1 MTQFANNELAVTHGD
16 SIRLCVSSAAPLS
29 KGHAEAAS
37 PFTQKWFIYEK
48 LGDIGKSQV
57 TDCFRIERI
66 LKLRRHGG
74 RQIPAGW
81 AGSFL
86 ERYLDTHECQT
97 VLSATKKCSPTL

>member
-48 LGDIGKSQV
+48 LGDIGNRRSR
-57 TDCFRIERI
+57 TAFGLRI